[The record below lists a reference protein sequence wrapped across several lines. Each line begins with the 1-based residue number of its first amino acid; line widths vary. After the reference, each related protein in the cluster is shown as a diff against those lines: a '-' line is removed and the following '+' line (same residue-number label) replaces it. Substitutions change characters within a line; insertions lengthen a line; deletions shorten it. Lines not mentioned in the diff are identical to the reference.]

1 MMEKDRNIDLTIS
14 GRKCRIHNND
24 NVARSLEKGTNLI
37 AIGNSNTNT
46 SWNDGEDDVPGSKV
60 TLLDDDNKSPLLVD
74 RYDARTLLDD
84 ISLQQ
89 LSDTHSN
96 IDTGIDA
103 SKCTSH
109 PFKEDGS
116 QEEIKERNFI
126 RYGSCSS
133 YIKHTLKKKAAA
145 EDNIAAD
152 SKESNSSD
160 ESKITKLQEQ
170 EEKEEEPFQLSE
182 EDLKKL
188 PKDIPLVSRIC
199 YICSNYYWKM
209 IVYHGVIT
217 LQHKVWYLLNGEH
230 IL

>member
-126 RYGSCSS
+126 RYGLCSS
-133 YIKHTLKKKAAA
+133 YIKHTLKKTAA

-152 SKESNSSD
+152 KESDTLD
-160 ESKITKLQEQ
+160 EEAKITKLQEQ
-170 EEKEEEPFQLSE
+170 EEKEEDQRILSYIARKEYE
-182 EDLKKL
+182 EEMRIA
-188 PKDIPLVSRIC
+188 DIERQTVVPNARC
-199 YICSNYYWKM
+199 Q
-209 IVYHGVIT
+209 GV
-217 LQHKVWYLLNGEH
+217 
-230 IL
+230 

>member
-1 MMEKDRNIDLTIS
+1 MMVKDRNIDLTIS

-74 RYDARTLLDD
+74 RYDARTLLDV

-126 RYGSCSS
+126 RYGLCSS

-145 EDNIAAD
+145 N
-152 SKESNSSD
+152 STESCTSNKT
-160 ESKITKLQEQ
+160 KIETNKLQEQ